1 MSSNN
6 QKSKYTSFHSSVN
19 CIPVLRT
26 SVQKPVPDST
36 KGGAQSDSAYPNL
49 PETIATFLSDKL
61 PAPLDHLGTDTYS
74 GSLRLT
80 IEVMTALIF
89 GNQKKSKGK
98 PSEISIPI
106 DPTTGN
112 PFIPPTMIK
121 GMISNAY
128 ERLTASRFRVFGK
141 HNAILTYRA
150 DLAAALGLVPVRLND
165 NYELGTHRGTL
176 LYGPGHALYAK
187 LLTHEI
193 DDKDNKK
200 PLSLFKDSHAWDTL
214 QHGELIDF
222 MAKKIEDAYIVTQI
236 KARGDKAYSRLKVPD
251 WVSNSNSEE
260 TAHTGWFYSTT
271 PDNLLKAGKS
281 IFTSKLSERIFFDD
295 PLSNQEINIDPVVA
309 ETYDRILH
317 SYSYDSKDPR
327 SKKPTTPNRFVI
339 DRAGNKDIGPINHS
353 GLLAYARLQGKK
365 VVELMPTQV
374 GRRNYSRSPRR
385 LAQAQGVLPVSDAI
399 EASPADHIFGFNPKG
414 PQAPGNQPNK
424 QLSKLKGR
432 ITISAVDTSSAPHN
446 NKRFNLRPL
455 LTPKTSS
462 ARRFLTDVSGHTIS
476 GRPRPDYYAEGDQLG
491 AASYG
496 FRRKDAEQKKGKDA
510 EQTNERNRHP
520 YYATL
525 ESYEKEQLEENPS
538 KQKKTNPEIY
548 STADTWI
555 PRSSTFHCTIHFE
568 GLQKEELWTL
578 LWILDSKLL
587 GRYAQKEQHLPESD
601 QEENAAPIE
610 GYLRMGM
617 GKPLGLGVVRTSFS
631 ALSCVKTAS
640 PEDGDVFGLVDDY
653 KSLEGCLGVI
663 DPEKDEL
670 NEDWKKEFFK
680 DAEDFYQVLSST
692 PWCKAFLRSCL
703 GYPDTTD
710 VRYMTLSE
718 NKQNNK
724 TKFDG
729 KIQSGRGHAPRP
741 LAADNWDE
749 ALKIPKKPD

>member
-1 MSSNN
+1 MSRNN

-26 SVQKPVPDST
+26 SVQRPVPDST
-36 KGGAQSDSAYPNL
+36 KGGAQSDSFYPNL

-98 PSEISIPI
+98 PTEISIPI

-128 ERLTASRFRVFGK
+128 ERLTASRFRVFGE
-141 HNAILTYRA
+141 HNATLTYRA
-150 DLAAALGLVPVRLND
+150 DPAAALGLVPVRLND
-165 NYELGTHRGTL
+165 NYDLGTHRGTR

-193 DDKDNKK
+193 DDEENKK
-200 PLSLFKDSHAWDTL
+200 PLSLLKGSHVWDTL
-214 QHGELIDF
+214 RHGELIDF
-222 MAKKIEDAYIVTQI
+222 MAKEIEDAYIVTQI

-251 WVSNSNSEE
+251 WVSNSNCEE

-281 IFTSKLSERIFFDD
+281 IFASKLSERIFFDD
-295 PLSNQEINIDPVVA
+295 QLSNQEINIDPVVA

-317 SYSYDSKDPR
+317 SYSYDSKDPT
-327 SKKPTTPNRFVI
+327 SKKPTRPNRFVI
-339 DRAGNKDIGPINHS
+339 DRAGNKDIDPINHS

-399 EASPADHIFGFNPKG
+399 EASPADHIFGFIPTD
-414 PQAPGNQPNK
+414 PQAPDNQPNK
-424 QLSKLKGR
+424 QLSTLKGR
-432 ITISAVDTSSAPHN
+432 ITISAVDTSSATPN
-446 NKRFNLRPL
+446 DKRFNLRPL
-455 LTPKTSS
+455 LRPKTSS
-462 ARRFLTDVSGHTIS
+462 ARRFLTDTSGHTIS

-520 YYATL
+520 HYATL
-525 ESYEKEQLEENPS
+525 ESYEKEQLEENS
-538 KQKKTNPEIY
+538 NRQEKTNPEIY

-587 GRYAQKEQHLPESD
+587 GQYAQESQHQPESD
-601 QEENAAPIE
+601 QGESSAPME

-631 ALSCVKTAS
+631 ALSYVKT
-640 PEDGDVFGLVDDY
+640 GDDDQFALVDDY
-653 KSLEGCLGVI
+653 EDLEGCLGAP
-663 DPEKDEL
+663 DPEKDAL
-670 NEDWKKEFFK
+670 NEEWRNEFF
-680 DAEDFYQVLSST
+680 AEAEGFYRLLSST

-703 GYPDTTD
+703 GYPGKTE

-724 TKFDG
+724 TDSDG
-729 KIQSGRGHAPRP
+729 RVKSGCGHAPRP